1 MSRPLHADFRFL
13 LELKEK
19 SLINL
24 YSGLR
29 EFILDL
35 NPDANELLYHT
46 HALTSVYSISD
57 KLADAYCLIPIYT
70 HHLNLGFNKGTLLDD
85 PHSLLKGTG
94 NLMRHIPIQP
104 TADYNNKKVKELI
117 KKAMDY
123 AIQDRDTPA
132 KQQGKIISKIKR

>member
-1 MSRPLHADFRFL
+1 MSRPLHSDFRFL

-24 YSGLR
+24 YTGLR

-46 HALTSVYSISD
+46 HALTSVYSISE

-70 HHLNLGFNKGTLLDD
+70 NHLNLGFNKGTLLDD
-85 PHSLLKGTG
+85 PYTLLQGTG
-94 NLMRHIPIQP
+94 NLMRHIPIQT
-104 TADYNNKKVKELI
+104 TADYNTKRVKELI
-117 KKAMDY
+117 KRAMDF
-123 AIQDRDTPA
+123 AIQDRDA
-132 KQQGKIISKIKR
+132 ASKYKGKIISKIKR

>member
-24 YSGLR
+24 YCGLR

-94 NLMRHIPIQP
+94 NLMRHIPIQSP
-104 TADYNNKKVKELI
+104 ADYNNKKVKELI

>member
-57 KLADAYCLIPIYT
+57 KLADAYCLIPIYA

-94 NLMRHIPIQP
+94 NLMRHIPIQS

>member
-35 NPDANELLYHT
+35 NPDVNELLYHT

-94 NLMRHIPIQP
+94 NLMRHIPIQS

>member
-35 NPDANELLYHT
+35 NPNANELLYHT

-94 NLMRHIPIQP
+94 NLMRHIPIQS

>member
-35 NPDANELLYHT
+35 NPDVNELLYHT

-57 KLADAYCLIPIYT
+57 KLADAYCLIPIYNN
-70 HHLNLGFNKGTLLDD
+70 HLNLGFNKGTLLDD
-85 PHSLLKGTG
+85 PYSLLKGTG
-94 NLMRHIPIQP
+94 NLMRHIPIQS

>member
-94 NLMRHIPIQP
+94 NLMRHIPIQS

>member
-1 MSRPLHADFRFL
+1 MY
-13 LELKEK
+13 K
-19 SLINL
+19 
-24 YSGLR
+24 
-29 EFILDL
+29 
-35 NPDANELLYHT
+35 
-46 HALTSVYSISD
+46 
-57 KLADAYCLIPIYT
+57 

-94 NLMRHIPIQP
+94 NLMRHIPIQSP
-104 TADYNNKKVKELI
+104 ADYNNKKVKELI

>member
-35 NPDANELLYHT
+35 NPNANELLYHT

-57 KLADAYCLIPIYT
+57 KLADAYCLIPIYA

-94 NLMRHIPIQP
+94 NLMRHIPIQS

>member
-85 PHSLLKGTG
+85 PYSLLKGTG
-94 NLMRHIPIQP
+94 NLMRHIPIQS